1 MVNKKLEVT
10 LEISGRDLEILYKN
24 EKDPKVKERLLMII
38 HTKEGRTTREVSK
51 IVKKSYV
58 MISHWINRFNR
69 EGPDGL
75 KDRPRSGKPSKLE
88 KEEFMELQED
98 IKKSPKELGYKQ
110 QFWTTRL
117 LRMHILR
124 KYTTSYTERHAQRL
138 FHKFG
143 YSLIKPR
150 PRHIKR
156 DPDKKEDF
164 AEALKKTPGV
174 WVRVESADNG

>member
-10 LEISGRDLEILYKN
+10 WEISGRDLEILYKN
-24 EKDPKVKERLLMII
+24 EKNPKVKERLLMII

-58 MISHWINRFNR
+58 MISHWINRFNK
-69 EGPDGL
+69 EGPYGL
-75 KDRPRSGKPSKLE
+75 KDKPRPGKPLKLE
-88 KEEFMELQED
+88 KKEFTELKQD

-110 QFWTTRL
+110 EFWTTRL

-124 KYTTSYTERHAQRL
+124 KYTTSYTERHTQRL

-150 PRHIKR
+150 PRHTKR
-156 DPDKKEDF
+156 DPSQKEEF
-164 AEALKKTPGV
+164 ADTLKKTPRI
-174 WVRVESADNG
+174 WVRLEPASDG